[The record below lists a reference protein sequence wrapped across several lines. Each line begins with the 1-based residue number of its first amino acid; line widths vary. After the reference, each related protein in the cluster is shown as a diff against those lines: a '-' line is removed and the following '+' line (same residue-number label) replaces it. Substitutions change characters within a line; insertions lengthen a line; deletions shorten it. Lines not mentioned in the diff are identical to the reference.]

1 MGKNTYRIY
10 IHSNEHPRTIN
21 TPMMGRCWYT
31 CFEVVGRDAMI
42 EKVTELVNAGKRI
55 TEVRYGYGGTVPK
68 GFWMEKWM
76 NTVTKETKW
85 APENWDIGKVST
97 LFGGT
102 TDNLVMQYKE
112 MRVL

>member
-31 CFEVVGRDAMI
+31 CFEVEGRDAMM
-42 EKVTELVNAGKRI
+42 EKVTELVNAGERI
-55 TEVRYGYGGTVPK
+55 TEIRYGYGGAYAK
-68 GFWMEKWM
+68 GFKWTKWL
-76 NTVTKETKW
+76 NTATNETKF
-85 APENWDIGKVST
+85 APEMWDIGKVAK

-102 TDNLVMQYKE
+102 TSNLVIA
-112 MRVL
+112 